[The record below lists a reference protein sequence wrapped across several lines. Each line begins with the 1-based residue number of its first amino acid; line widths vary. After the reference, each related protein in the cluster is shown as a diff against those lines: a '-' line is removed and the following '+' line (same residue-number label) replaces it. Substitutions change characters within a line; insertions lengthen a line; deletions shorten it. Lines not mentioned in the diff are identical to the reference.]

1 MKKFVLI
8 VAVAAL
14 SACSQEGEDPAD
26 AAAME
31 GPEPTRSVAME
42 QDPAGTYDVK
52 RYSGGT
58 STIVIGA
65 DRTYTDR
72 LPDGTTQSGTF
83 ALKGGKYCFDPQG
96 DEAEVCWTVSQP
108 GAEGSFT
115 ATDPEGHTVTL
126 TRRVETAAPV
136 AAQTTTM

>member
-8 VAVAAL
+8 AAAL
-14 SACSQEGEDPAD
+14 SACSQEREDRAA

-31 GPEPTRSVAME
+31 DPQPTEAVAMR

-52 RYSGGT
+52 RYNGST

-72 LPDGTTQSGTF
+72 GPDGTMESGTF
-83 ALKGGKYCFDPQG
+83 ALKEGNYCFDPEG
-96 DEAEVCWTVSQP
+96 EAAEVCWTVSQP
-108 GAEGSFT
+108 GAGGSFT
-115 ATDPEGHTVTL
+115 ATDPDGHTVTL
-126 TRRVETAAPV
+126 TPRADTAAPP
-136 AAQTTTM
+136 ATGSTTS

>member
-8 VAVAAL
+8 AAVAAL

-26 AAAME
+26 AATME
-31 GPEPTRSVAME
+31 GPAPTGALAIE
-42 QDPAGTYDVK
+42 QNPAGAYDVK
-52 RYSGGT
+52 RYNGGT

-83 ALKGGKYCFDPQG
+83 ALKGGKYCFDPEG
-96 DEAEVCWTVSQP
+96 DEAEVCWTVNQP

-115 ATDPEGHTVTL
+115 ATSPEGHTVTL
-126 TRRVETAAPV
+126 TRRVETAATSS
-136 AAQTTTM
+136 AETNTM